1 MDDKLMD
8 QAGLTTFRL
17 STDDLPDKDR
27 VAMWR
32 DHCCRVVMKLDI
44 EPIGDARLE
53 YSILARDLPGVRV
66 MSTASSPVRIIRT
79 REIWPMAMGILFLLS
94 IRPAKPRSRPVAGM
108 LHYAKATPC

>member
-17 STDDLPDKDR
+17 STVDLPDKDR

-44 EPIGDARLE
+44 ADR
-53 YSILARDLPGVRV
+53 
-66 MSTASSPVRIIRT
+66 
-79 REIWPMAMGILFLLS
+79 
-94 IRPAKPRSRPVAGM
+94 
-108 LHYAKATPC
+108 